1 LALLAQLAKADGGR
15 DGAVGVMQALA
26 QAGVRPRVAASETTS
41 AREPTAWQALAQSVQ
56 QSNAAAQHPAAVP
69 LPAMVDASLQL
80 AAREQL
86 SETMFKPQA
95 LADYDVVIPVPMHV
109 HQQPTP
115 ARFAIAERQT
125 ASGKATFV
133 RVDTELTALGPLSVR
148 LAGIE
153 GGALSITIFAH
164 GIAQQTLA
172 EGMPDLA
179 QSLRE
184 LGLTAG
190 IRVADWAESNA

>member
-1 LALLAQLAKADGGR
+1 
-15 DGAVGVMQALA
+15 MQALA

-109 HQQPTP
+109 HQQPIP